1 MYFNYMLA
9 NFINTANLNSL
20 KLQEYQ
26 YKSSGTALSNNREFG
41 VGFCGEN
48 YNGQKVMK
56 LHQRK
61 FIQHKFF
68 GPIHPTHEF
77 EGDIPNAIIIGWKI
91 ACKRTIND
99 DNGGNWE
106 RCGEVIGT
114 NHFKFIVTACFM
126 RDLNWEIYI
135 YYICN

>member
-26 YKSSGTALSNNREFG
+26 YKSSDTALSNNREFG

-56 LHQRK
+56 LHQRIWNQPEFLGK
-61 FIQHKFF
+61 ITVCAHTIPRVQVS
-68 GPIHPTHEF
+68 PIVCPPVFHFVHLIFYFVHLSTF
-77 EGDIPNAIIIGWKI
+77 NL
-91 ACKRTIND
+91 CYLC
-99 DNGGNWE
+99 GN
-106 RCGEVIGT
+106 
-114 NHFKFIVTACFM
+114 F
-126 RDLNWEIYI
+126 
-135 YYICN
+135 